1 VSARNGT
8 VSDSISE
15 VGGRRIV
22 ASKRDGNS
30 SQPQSQQA
38 QGEACKAI
46 HAELAW
52 SDHATACGIVARGSS
67 PVLKLCR
74 MLVEAGY
81 DPRTLL
87 ECYRGATLCLKV
99 RSIGEATGLEVDRG
113 CRFVRAHD
121 RPRKYAGAG
130 TATKIMIRSTT

>member
-1 VSARNGT
+1 VSARNGAAT
-8 VSDSISE
+8 DSVSEI
-15 VGGRRIV
+15 GGRRVV
-22 ASKRDGNS
+22 ASKRDGDS
-30 SQPQSQQA
+30 SQPHSQQA
-38 QGEACKAI
+38 QGEARTVI
-46 HAELAW
+46 RAELSW

-87 ECYRGATLCLKV
+87 EGYRGATLCLKV
-99 RSIGEATGLEVDRG
+99 RSIGEAAGLEVDRG

-121 RPRKYAGAG
+121 RPRKYARAA
-130 TATKIMIRSTT
+130 TATKSMIRSTA